1 MRSDVASFVLM
12 TLRWGNSCPEGR
24 ENSGE
29 ALVVA
34 TLLGGRSPRLVVMF
48 AVRVDETEPE
58 RWEKTSIRQ
67 LQMYRGKA
75 VATGFDD

>member
-12 TLRWGNSCPEGR
+12 TLRWGNSCHEGR

-34 TLLGGRSPRLVVMF
+34 TLLGGRSPRLFVML
-48 AVRVDETEPE
+48 AVRIAETEPE
-58 RWEKTSIRQ
+58 R
-67 LQMYRGKA
+67 RGKDKYSSTA
-75 VATGFDD
+75 DVSGQGRGNGV